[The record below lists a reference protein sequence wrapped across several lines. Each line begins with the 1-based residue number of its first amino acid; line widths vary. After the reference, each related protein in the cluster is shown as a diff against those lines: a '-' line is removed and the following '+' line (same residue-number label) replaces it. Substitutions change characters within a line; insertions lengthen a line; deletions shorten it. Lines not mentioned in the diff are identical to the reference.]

1 MYLTKDRKMEETT
14 TTTTEPT
21 TREIFEQFVLEN
33 NMEAII
39 EKMVWQAERLK
50 DLDRDK
56 DNVLS
61 RLQDERATSR
71 NNRDT
76 VRNKFRE
83 MLDGDKDATIEMDLD
98 DINELLEDIGAS
110 KIIFTYSVDV
120 TVTATITGIEAD
132 SEEEARDKAIAALEL
147 RVDTDSL
154 GEDANCEDE
163 DYSADNAQEEDN

>member
-1 MYLTKDRKMEETT
+1 MEETT
-14 TTTTEPT
+14 TTTEQTAQQVV
-21 TREIFEQFVLEN
+21 EQFVKEN
-33 NMEAII
+33 NMEAIV
-39 EKMVWQAERLK
+39 ERMVKQAERVQELQANK
-50 DLDRDK
+50 DSLL
-56 DNVLS
+56 N
-61 RLQDERATSR
+61 RLQEERNTSR
-71 NNRDT
+71 ANRDT

-147 RVDTDSL
+147 RVDTNSL

>member
-1 MYLTKDRKMEETT
+1 MTEATT
-14 TTTTEPT
+14 TETTTTEPT
-21 TREIFEQFVLEN
+21 LRETTEQFVLEN

-39 EKMVWQAERLK
+39 EKLVWQAERLK

-56 DNVLS
+56 DQILT

-132 SEEEARDKAIAALEL
+132 SAEEARDKAIAALEL

-154 GEDANCEDE
+154 GDDANCEDE
-163 DYSADNAQEEDN
+163 DYEADNAQEEDN

>member
-1 MYLTKDRKMEETT
+1 MEETT
-14 TTTTEPT
+14 TTIEQT
-21 TREIFEQFVLEN
+21 IQQSVEQFVKEN
-33 NMEAII
+33 NMEAIVERIVKQEERFI
-39 EKMVWQAERLK
+39 ELARNK
-50 DLDRDK
+50 D
-56 DNVLS
+56 S
-61 RLQDERATSR
+61 IYTRLQEERDTSR
-71 NNRDT
+71 SNRDT

-83 MLDGDKDATIEMDLD
+83 MLDGDKNATIEMDLD

-163 DYSADNAQEEDN
+163 DYEADNAQEEDN

>member
-1 MYLTKDRKMEETT
+1 MEETT
-14 TTTTEPT
+14 TTTEQTAQEV
-21 TREIFEQFVLEN
+21 IEQFVKEN
-33 NMEAII
+33 NTLQIVERMVQQMERVQ
-39 EKMVWQAERLK
+39 ELQANK
-50 DLDRDK
+50 DSLL
-56 DNVLS
+56 N
-61 RLQDERATSR
+61 RLQEERNTSR
-71 NNRDT
+71 ANRDT

-132 SEEEARDKAIAALEL
+132 SAEEARDKAIAALEL

-163 DYSADNAQEEDN
+163 EYDADNGEEEDN

>member
-1 MYLTKDRKMEETT
+1 MTEATT
-14 TTTTEPT
+14 DTTVTTEPT
-21 TREIFEQFVLEN
+21 LRETTEQFVLEN

-39 EKMVWQAERLK
+39 EKLIWQAQRLK

-56 DNVLS
+56 DNVLT
-61 RLQDERATSR
+61 RLQDERNTTR

-147 RVDTDSL
+147 RVDTNSL
-154 GEDANCEDE
+154 GEDANYEDE

>member
-1 MYLTKDRKMEETT
+1 MTEATT
-14 TTTTEPT
+14 DTTVTTEPT
-21 TREIFEQFVLEN
+21 LRETTEQFVLEN

-39 EKMVWQAERLK
+39 EKLIWQAQRLK

-56 DNVLS
+56 DNVLT

-83 MLDGDKDATIEMDLD
+83 MLDGDKNATIEMDLD

>member
-1 MYLTKDRKMEETT
+1 MEETT
-14 TTTTEPT
+14 TTEATYVLTME
-21 TREIFEQFVLEN
+21 EEAQQFVKENSADGIVARLVKLEN
-33 NMEAII
+33 RCVELQQN
-39 EKMVWQAERLK
+39 QERVA
-50 DLDRDK
+50 
-56 DNVLS
+56 N
-61 RLQDERATSR
+61 RLQEQRQTNIA
-71 NNRDT
+71 NRDT

-83 MLDGDKDATIEMDLD
+83 MLDGDKNATIEMDLE

-154 GEDANCEDE
+154 GDDANCENE
-163 DYSADNAQEEDN
+163 DYEADNAQEEDN

>member
-1 MYLTKDRKMEETT
+1 MEETT
-14 TTTTEPT
+14 TTTEQTAQQVV
-21 TREIFEQFVLEN
+21 EQFVKEN
-33 NMEAII
+33 NMEAIV
-39 EKMVWQAERLK
+39 ERMVKQAERVQELQANK
-50 DLDRDK
+50 DSLL
-56 DNVLS
+56 N
-61 RLQDERATSR
+61 RLQEERNTSR
-71 NNRDT
+71 ANRDT

>member
-1 MYLTKDRKMEETT
+1 MTEA
-14 TTTTEPT
+14 TTTEAT
-21 TREIFEQFVLEN
+21 LRETVEQFVKEN

-39 EKMVWQAERLK
+39 ERMVQQAERVQSVEANK
-50 DLDRDK
+50 DQIV
-56 DNVLS
+56 N
-61 RLQDERATSR
+61 RLQEERNTSR

-83 MLDGDKDATIEMDLD
+83 MLDGDKNATIEMDLD

-132 SEEEARDKAIAALEL
+132 SAEEARDKAIAALEL
-147 RVDTDSL
+147 SVDTNSL

-163 DYSADNAQEEDN
+163 DYEADNAQEEDN

>member
-1 MYLTKDRKMEETT
+1 MTEATT
-14 TTTTEPT
+14 DTTVTTEPT
-21 TREIFEQFVLEN
+21 LRETTEQFVLEN

-39 EKMVWQAERLK
+39 EKLIWQAQRLK

-56 DNVLS
+56 DNVLT

>member
-1 MYLTKDRKMEETT
+1 MTEATT
-14 TTTTEPT
+14 DTTVTTEPT
-21 TREIFEQFVLEN
+21 LRETTEQFVLEN

-39 EKMVWQAERLK
+39 EKLIWQAQRLK

-56 DNVLS
+56 DQILT

-76 VRNKFRE
+76 VRDKFRT
-83 MLDGDKDATIEMDLD
+83 MLDGDKNATIEMDLD

-154 GEDANCEDE
+154 GDDANCEDE

>member
-1 MYLTKDRKMEETT
+1 MTEA
-14 TTTTEPT
+14 TTTTEAT
-21 TREIFEQFVLEN
+21 LRETVEQFVKEN

-39 EKMVWQAERLK
+39 ERMVQQAERVQAVEANK
-50 DLDRDK
+50 DQIV
-56 DNVLS
+56 N
-61 RLQDERATSR
+61 RLQEERNTSR

-83 MLDGDKDATIEMDLD
+83 MLDGDKNATIEMDLD

-147 RVDTDSL
+147 RVDTNSL

-163 DYSADNAQEEDN
+163 DYEADNAQEEDN

>member
-1 MYLTKDRKMEETT
+1 MTEA
-14 TTTTEPT
+14 TTTESTPT
-21 TREIFEQFVLEN
+21 MQATIEQFVKDSDLATIVES
-33 NMEAII
+33 
-39 EKMVWQAERLK
+39 MVKQAERLQQLETNK
-50 DLDRDK
+50 DSIYK
-56 DNVLS
+56 
-61 RLQDERATSR
+61 RLQEERDTSR
-71 NNRDT
+71 SNRDT

-83 MLDGDKDATIEMDLD
+83 MLDGDKNATIEMDLD

-154 GEDANCEDE
+154 GDDANCEDE
-163 DYSADNAQEEDN
+163 DYEADNAQEEDN

>member
-1 MYLTKDRKMEETT
+1 MEETT
-14 TTTTEPT
+14 TTTEQTIQQT
-21 TREIFEQFVLEN
+21 VEQFVKEN
-33 NMEAII
+33 NMEAIVERIVKQEERFI
-39 EKMVWQAERLK
+39 ELARNK
-50 DLDRDK
+50 D
-56 DNVLS
+56 S
-61 RLQDERATSR
+61 IYTRLQEERETSR

-83 MLDGDKDATIEMDLD
+83 MLDGDKNATIEMDLD
-98 DINELLEDIGAS
+98 DINELLSDIGAS

-163 DYSADNAQEEDN
+163 DYEADNAQEEDN

>member
-1 MYLTKDRKMEETT
+1 MTEATT
-14 TTTTEPT
+14 DTTVTTEPT
-21 TREIFEQFVLEN
+21 LRETTEQFVLEN

-39 EKMVWQAERLK
+39 EKLIWQAQRLK

-56 DNVLS
+56 DNILT

-76 VRNKFRE
+76 VRDKFRT

-132 SEEEARDKAIAALEL
+132 SEEDAREKALRALEL

-154 GEDANCEDE
+154 GDCADVDDE
-163 DYSADNAQEEDN
+163 EYETGYVSAEDN

>member
-1 MYLTKDRKMEETT
+1 MTEA
-14 TTTTEPT
+14 TTTESTPT
-21 TREIFEQFVLEN
+21 MQATIEQFVKDSDLATIVES
-33 NMEAII
+33 
-39 EKMVWQAERLK
+39 MVKQAERLQQLETNK
-50 DLDRDK
+50 DSIYK
-56 DNVLS
+56 
-61 RLQDERATSR
+61 RLQEERDTSR
-71 NNRDT
+71 SNRDT

-132 SEEEARDKAIAALEL
+132 SAEEARDKAIAALEL

-154 GEDANCEDE
+154 GDDANCEDE
-163 DYSADNAQEEDN
+163 DYEADNAQEEDN

>member
-1 MYLTKDRKMEETT
+1 MTEATT
-14 TTTTEPT
+14 DTTVTTEPT
-21 TREIFEQFVLEN
+21 LRETTEQFVLEN

-39 EKMVWQAERLK
+39 EKLIWQAQRLK

-56 DNVLS
+56 DNVLT
-61 RLQDERATSR
+61 RLQDERNTTR

>member
-1 MYLTKDRKMEETT
+1 MEETT
-14 TTTTEPT
+14 TTTEQT
-21 TREIFEQFVLEN
+21 TQEIVEQFVKEN
-33 NMEAII
+33 NMEAIV
-39 EKMVWQAERLK
+39 EKMVKQTESIKELQRSKDSLLEKLYAER
-50 DLDRDK
+50 D
-56 DNVLS
+56 
-61 RLQDERATSR
+61 TSR
-71 NNRDT
+71 SNRDT

-147 RVDTDSL
+147 RVDTNSL
-154 GEDANCEDE
+154 GDDADCEDE